1 MKIHELWI
9 QGNNLRE
16 TDNNKKK
23 KPKSWTK
30 FDKELVFLFFF
41 FLILCKKGSY
51 SSP

>member
-1 MKIHELWI
+1 MKIHELCI

-16 TDNNKKK
+16 TDNEKKK

-30 FDKELVFLFFF
+30 FDKELVFFFF
-41 FLILCKKGSY
+41 PLILCEKGSY